1 MLENGL
7 LYKPCSSTVVI
18 GPLQFG
24 DLIYTIL
31 WISISEKIKVSH
43 IRHAGAKGKKVK
55 LLLIIDLGTRWTRFI
70 AGKRIP
76 GTHGIGG
83 LMGLRPGQDKGAK
96 ENYI

>member
-24 DLIYTIL
+24 DVIYTIL

-55 LLLIIDLGTRWTRFI
+55 LLLIIDLGTRWTRFML
-70 AGKRIP
+70 GKGSP
-76 GTHGIGG
+76 A
-83 LMGLRPGQDKGAK
+83 LMG
-96 ENYI
+96 